1 MARGFKDHDGK
12 FRPTSRKSTSAL
24 SSSDLKGTTGFNVKL
39 KRKEVIQNPRIIT
52 TKNNRKAVTGF
63 GSDGTP
69 IFKFIKG

>member
-1 MARGFKDHDGK
+1 MADGFKKGGK
-12 FRPTSRKSTSAL
+12 FHPISRKSTSAL

-39 KRKEVIQNPRIIT
+39 KKKEVIQNPKHVT
-52 TKNNRKAVTGF
+52 LSNGRKAIRGF